1 MCVLIFLTEEKQP
14 LFVSW
19 CNDESDWSPDYGYY
33 RLEDR
38 YSMDQ
43 TRLTLA
49 DPAAGT
55 WRFGSGDSAR
65 VAQRKCADK
74 GRCTLHLCKS
84 GDITKPQPRDMVIF
98 KGQGHVSEV
107 EKLSYDDRIFVAWSQ
122 SSYINSDL
130 QDEYAE
136 EFQRH
141 RLAHFKK
148 DVILGEAACVHPSL
162 VVVDSLRN
170 QVTQRFMRAYDSS
183 RATIFHGP
191 KQDST
196 HFWQAAERGWIA
208 LRFLDLS

>member
-55 WRFGSGDSAR
+55 WRFSSGDSSR

-74 GRCTLHLCKS
+74 GWCTLHLCKS

-107 EKLSYDDRIFVAWSQ
+107 EKLSYDDRIFIAWSK
-122 SSYINSDL
+122 SSYINFDL

-136 EFQRH
+136 EFQRQ

-148 DVILGEAACVHPSL
+148 DAILGEAAGVHPSL
-162 VVVDSLRN
+162 LSWRRGSEPVAL
-170 QVTQRFMRAYDSS
+170 QRA
-183 RATIFHGP
+183 
-191 KQDST
+191 KL
-196 HFWQAAERGWIA
+196 AAGHRVEKLPSAGGRLRGWP
-208 LRFLDLS
+208 LCTTLSYARLY